1 MWEILLY
8 GLVVGSVTGA
18 IIYLTSCC
26 EDYDIYD
33 RKNRLN
39 WNKITRYKN
48 CDVLHHY
55 NNVKMCGYS
64 KKFSEEEMIG
74 LAVLNAC
81 RVITRIGENGRWY
94 LKGRDIAI
102 DTIKQEIK
110 ENTGK
115 YENGTYVLL
124 LEE

>member
-1 MWEILLY
+1 MSTELSKLF
-8 GLVVGSVTGA
+8 
-18 IIYLTSCC
+18 
-26 EDYDIYD
+26 
-33 RKNRLN
+33 
-39 WNKITRYKN
+39 N
-48 CDVLHHY
+48 CKLGFQ
-55 NNVKMCGYS
+55 NSS

-74 LAVLNAC
+74 LAVLNGC
-81 RVITRIGENGRWY
+81 RAITRIGENGRWY